1 MKICFSILFSLIVFT
16 AFSQVPDSLKFQSV
30 GPEDFLT
37 LIRYRENAILIDV
50 RMPVEFRSER
60 IENSIN
66 IPAAKTGKKN
76 RVPEDRQSV
85 ILVYCT
91 TGFRSQRV
99 APRYYDLGFQKVYNL
114 EGGIVAWKEKG
125 LPVTGKRGAKGR

>member
-1 MKICFSILFSLIVFT
+1 MRNAIAFILIVSASCSISFG
-16 AFSQVPDSLKFQSV
+16 QIPDSLKFQSV

-37 LIRYRENAILIDV
+37 LIRFREKAILIDV

-76 RVPEDRQSV
+76 RLPEDRQSV

-99 APRYYDLGFQKVYNL
+99 APRYYDLGFNNVYNL
-114 EGGIVAWKEKG
+114 EGGIAAWKDKG
-125 LPVTGKRGAKGR
+125 LPVIRRHESK